1 MSFGSH
7 YLGMKTEK
15 EYKLMYS
22 LKLNK
27 YKRTEISRYIFSH
40 EMLDKLKQL
49 FCMIFSIYENN
60 FKENHVKIS
69 QTYFTFAIETLLLL
83 YLETKDD
90 GFS

>member
-1 MSFGSH
+1 
-7 YLGMKTEK
+7 MKSEK

-27 YKRTEISRYIFSH
+27 YKRTEISRYIFSY
-40 EMLDKLKQL
+40 EMLDRLKEL
-49 FCMIFSIYENN
+49 YGMIFSIYENN

-69 QTYFTFAIETLLLL
+69 QTYFTFAVETLLLL

-90 GFS
+90 RFS